1 MGLISRVSSRTYS
14 FFLEKMSAGRMDA
27 WRLRERDMNNKIKTE
42 KERFENERI
51 RVEQSKIR
59 YLKKEGWLE
68 GEGLEEKVQEEVEKI
83 LPQSKLDEK
92 IAKIKANFK
101 KQEEAEQKLMQEQK
115 NKKKKKSTL
124 R

>member
-27 WRLRERDMNNKIKTE
+27 WRLRERDMKNKIKTE

-59 YLKKEGWLE
+59 YLKKEGYLE
-68 GEGLEEKVQEEVEKI
+68 GDGLEEKVQEEVEKV

-92 IAKIKANFK
+92 IAKIKADFK

-115 NKKKKKSTL
+115 IKNRKKSTL